1 MTSRISRRL
10 FLAAAAA
17 TAAPFPALA
26 GGRRVISVG
35 APVTEIVFALGGG
48 GEIVAVDTTSLYPEA
63 ARGLPKVGYM
73 RTLSAEGLASL
84 TPDLV
89 LAENGSG
96 PKEALERLR
105 GLGVRIV
112 FADERPTVEG
122 LAGKIAAIGR
132 ELGRDAA
139 AARLSEEVSG
149 RFAAISGGDAVG
161 LGGRPVLCLAHLLD
175 GRFLAAG
182 DGTVGDSLIRIA
194 KGRNAFAAVPG
205 HRLASAEAIVAAAP
219 EMLVV
224 GAATLAGIGGV
235 DALLAHPDLALTPAA
250 ERRSVAVV
258 DDTLMIGFGPRT
270 PDAAAAILAAG

>member
-17 TAAPFPALA
+17 TAVPFPALA
-26 GGRRVISVG
+26 AGRRVISVG

-132 ELGRDAA
+132 ELGREAE
-139 AARLSEEVSG
+139 AARLSDEISG
-149 RFAAISGGDAVG
+149 RFAAISGGDAPG

-182 DGTVGDSLIRIA
+182 GGTVGDSLIRIA

-205 HRLASAEAIVAAAP
+205 HRLAAAEAIVAAAP

>member
-1 MTSRISRRL
+1 MTCQISRRG
-10 FLAAAAA
+10 FLTAAAAMVM
-17 TAAPFPALA
+17 PFPASA
-26 GGRRVISVG
+26 EVRRVISVG

-48 GEIVAVDTTSLYPEA
+48 GEVVAVDTTSLFPEA
-63 ARGLPKVGYM
+63 ARSLPKVGYM
-73 RTLSAEGLASL
+73 RTLSAEGVASL

-105 GLGVRIV
+105 SLGIRIV

-122 LAGKIAAIGR
+122 LFGKILAIGR
-132 ELGRDAA
+132 ELGREDA
-139 AARLSEEVSG
+139 AARLSGEVSK
-149 RFAAISGGDAVG
+149 RFAAISAIDAPGMGD
-161 LGGRPVLCLAHLLD
+161 RPVLCLAHLLD

-182 DGTVGDSLIRIA
+182 AGTVGDSLIRIA
-194 KGRNAFAAVPG
+194 KGRNAFAAVSG

-224 GAATLAGIGGV
+224 GAATLAGLGGV
-235 DALLAHPDLALTPAA
+235 DALLVHPDLALTPAA
-250 ERRSVAVV
+250 KHRSVAVI

-270 PDAAAAILAAG
+270 PEAAAAIVAAG